1 MICHG
6 RNYGMRKV
14 LFILFI
20 ATVLVACQ
28 SKDNGQ
34 TNNEPKEETNNEL
47 NNEVDNE
54 EQNATENHT
63 ETEIEKVEPNE
74 ENNEAEDNGANEEE
88 SENDT
93 ENNASNEATNEAN
106 DDTEKE
112 LITLGEKI
120 FQAQYDE
127 DIDFLTSILSSGTK
141 INDKTFSFENVT
153 YPHEQEFFTE
163 ETASDIEFR
172 YTHENDETSYIVGFA
187 AKDEVNEYSFV
198 IDFEF
203 IQEDGKWKMNDMDIN
218 K

>member
-1 MICHG
+1 CHG

-34 TNNEPKEETNNEL
+34 TNNEPKEETNNEV

-54 EQNATENHT
+54 EQNATENDT
-63 ETEIEKVEPNE
+63 ETEIEKVETNE
-74 ENNEAEDNGANEEE
+74 ENNEAEDNVANENE
-88 SENDT
+88 T

-112 LITLGEKI
+112 LIALGEKI
-120 FQAQYDE
+120 FQAQFDE
-127 DIDFLTSILSSGTK
+127 DIDFLTSVLSSGSK

-163 ETASDIEFR
+163 ETASD
-172 YTHENDETSYIVGFA
+172 
-187 AKDEVNEYSFV
+187 
-198 IDFEF
+198 
-203 IQEDGKWKMNDMDIN
+203 
-218 K
+218 